1 VVTSRQTNIRDMQ
14 LEHAQRENELLR
26 RISSLEAEMAALA
39 AQLESE
45 RRELANKQRDLEK
58 ERAAAQLVLLCFC
71 CLAV

>member
-1 VVTSRQTNIRDMQ
+1 
-14 LEHAQRENELLR
+14 
-26 RISSLEAEMAALA
+26 MAALA